1 MQYLKFPTTFVF
13 QFGIMTKKT
22 LSIILLFSLINV
34 CLSQSYNLEI
44 EINNVEIDGV
54 IYMAIYNNSDAF
66 ENDSDEKDVQR
77 NRWVK
82 NVVENINVGVYKK
95 SIVLKKGIYAI
106 SLFIDSNDN
115 KKLDKNLIGIPTEQY
130 GFSNNAMGFLGK
142 PSFKNASFE
151 LIKNSE
157 IKIRLK

>member
-13 QFGIMTKKT
+13 QFKIMTKKT
-22 LSIILLFSLINV
+22 LSIILLFAGVSV

-82 NVVENINVGVYKK
+82 NVVENINIGGYKK

-115 KKLDKNLIGIPTEQY
+115 KKLKIKY
-130 GFSNNAMGFLGK
+130 FLC
-142 PSFKNASFE
+142 
-151 LIKNSE
+151 
-157 IKIRLK
+157 

>member
-1 MQYLKFPTTFVF
+1 
-13 QFGIMTKKT
+13 
-22 LSIILLFSLINV
+22 
-34 CLSQSYNLEI
+34 
-44 EINNVEIDGV
+44 
-54 IYMAIYNNSDAF
+54 
-66 ENDSDEKDVQR
+66 
-77 NRWVK
+77 VK
-82 NVVENINVGVYKK
+82 NVVENINIGVYKK
-95 SIVLKKGIYAI
+95 IIVLKEGIYAI

-157 IKIRLK
+157 IKIKLK

>member
-13 QFGIMTKKT
+13 QFKIMTKKT
-22 LSIILLFSLINV
+22 LSIILLFSVINV

-82 NVVENINVGVYKK
+82 NVVENINIGGYKK
-95 SIVLKKGIYAI
+95 SIVLKEGIYAI

-130 GFSNNAMGFLGK
+130 GFSNNQSNRSFFK
-142 PSFKNASFE
+142 PRFQKCNHG
-151 LIKNSE
+151 
-157 IKIRLK
+157 

>member
-1 MQYLKFPTTFVF
+1 
-13 QFGIMTKKT
+13 MTKKT
-22 LSIILLFSLINV
+22 LSIILLFAGVSV

-82 NVVENINVGVYKK
+82 NVVENINIGVYKK

-130 GFSNNAMGFLGK
+130 GFSNNAMGFLRK
-142 PSFKNASFE
+142 PSFKDASFE

-157 IKIRLK
+157 IKIKLK

>member
-1 MQYLKFPTTFVF
+1 
-13 QFGIMTKKT
+13 MTKKT
-22 LSIILLFSLINV
+22 LSIILLFAGISV

-44 EINNVEIDGV
+44 KINNVEIDGV

-82 NVVENINVGVYKK
+82 NVVENINIGVYKK
-95 SIVLKKGIYAI
+95 SLVLNEGIYAI

-130 GFSNNAMGFLGK
+130 GFSNNTMGFFGK
-142 PSFKNASFE
+142 PSFKNASFG
-151 LIKNSE
+151 LIKNSKV
-157 IKIRLK
+157 KIRLK